1 MDRVRVSGGAC
12 PVVFGTTV
20 SIEPLPRLR
29 AANDRPGA
37 RRLAADAILRSG
49 SGTVVLH
56 RDGKS
61 IALALTDYAGV
72 AVDVEV
78 TEEAT
83 LGALKVVLA
92 HADAAKEVVLFSAA
106 DDKDIVAEWRGFAR
120 DLGLPRLMR
129 TETGDELVERRLGAL
144 EVGAPTPRRMSR
156 ALLARRP
163 KAQRRRREALSRTR
177 RCG

>member
-1 MDRVRVSGGAC
+1 MDRVRMSGGAC
-12 PVVFGTTV
+12 PVMFGTTV
-20 SIEPLPRLR
+20 SIEPRPRLR

-37 RRLAADAILRSG
+37 RRLAADAILRVG

-61 IALALTDYAGV
+61 SALALTDYAGV
-72 AVDVEV
+72 TVDVDV
-78 TEEAT
+78 TDEAT

-92 HADAAKEVVLFSAA
+92 HADATKDVVLFAA
-106 DDKDIVAEWRGFAR
+106 AGDQDIVAEWRRFAR
-120 DLGLPRLMR
+120 DLGLPRLIR
-129 TETGDELVERRLGAL
+129 TETGDEPVERRLGAL
-144 EVGAPTPRRMSR
+144 EVGAPAPRRMSR

-163 KAQRRRREALSRTR
+163 KATRRRASGAIRTR